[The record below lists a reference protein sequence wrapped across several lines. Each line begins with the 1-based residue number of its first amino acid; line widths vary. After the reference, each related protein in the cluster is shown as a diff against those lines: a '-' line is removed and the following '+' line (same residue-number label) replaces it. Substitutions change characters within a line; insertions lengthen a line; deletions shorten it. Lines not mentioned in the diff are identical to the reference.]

1 MRHCI
6 YIATL
11 LLWTTFSFGQTVQ
24 RQKGETAV
32 QFATRFKPDSSILTY
47 KVVETKWNAFPVILA
62 FYDQIYK
69 LSDDQQTYHRIVA
82 TIYFEL
88 SNYRYSKDPIGT
100 IDTEGGDPTIEAAFF
115 ANANTGLA
123 TELIIVASW
132 EQRHYEVDGTLYG
145 TFVYEHST
153 ANGRFNAKFLKDIS
167 EKLDGGCE
175 CSWSDGTSKKA
186 KFKTEADIKAE
197 LIRLGYQQQ

>member
-100 IDTEGGDPTIEAAFF
+100 IDTEG
-115 ANANTGLA
+115 
-123 TELIIVASW
+123 
-132 EQRHYEVDGTLYG
+132 
-145 TFVYEHST
+145 
-153 ANGRFNAKFLKDIS
+153 
-167 EKLDGGCE
+167 
-175 CSWSDGTSKKA
+175 
-186 KFKTEADIKAE
+186 
-197 LIRLGYQQQ
+197 

>member
-1 MRHCI
+1 MRHYI

-24 RQKGETAV
+24 RQDGETAE
-32 QFATRFKPDSSILTY
+32 QFATRFKPDSSVLTF
-47 KVVETKWNAFPVILA
+47 KVVETKWNTYPIILA
-62 FYDQIYK
+62 FYDQTYK
-69 LSDDQQTYHRIVA
+69 LSDDQQPYHRIVA
-82 TIYFEL
+82 TIYFQL
-88 SNYRYSKDPIGT
+88 SDYRYRKEPICT
-100 IDTEGGDPTIEAAFF
+100 IDAEGGDPTIETAFF

-132 EQRHYEVDGTLYG
+132 GQRHYDVNGTLYG
-145 TFVYEHST
+145 TFVYEHSS

-197 LIRLGYQQQ
+197 LKRRGYH